1 MRCITVLYPNSDG
14 VRFDFD
20 YYERS
25 HATLIMRL
33 YGRGIAKYELR
44 KGMSGPDGG
53 KPAYVAT
60 VNFWVGDQKLF
71 DEAQARHTATLVADV
86 PNFTNV
92 QPTIQFDEV
101 VDRK

>member
-1 MRCITVLYPNSDG
+1 MRCITVLYPNKEG

-20 YYERS
+20 YYKKK

-33 YGRGIAKYELR
+33 YGKGISKYELR
-44 KGMSGPDGG
+44 KGLSGPDGG
-53 KPAYVAT
+53 KPTYVAT
-60 VNFWVGDQKLF
+60 VNFWIGDQKLF
-71 DEAQARHTATLVADV
+71 DEAQGRHTQELIADV

-101 VDRK
+101 ADQQ

>member
-20 YYERS
+20 YYKRN

-44 KGMSGPDGG
+44 KGLSGPDGG
-53 KPAYVAT
+53 KPTYVAT
-60 VNFWVGDQKLF
+60 VNFWIGDQKAF
-71 DEAQARHTATLVADV
+71 DAAQAQHTAELIADV

-101 VDRK
+101 TDQK

>member
-20 YYERS
+20 YYRKN

-33 YGRGIAKYELR
+33 YGRGIVKYELR
-44 KGMSGPDGG
+44 KGLSGPDGG
-53 KPAYVAT
+53 KPTYVAT
-60 VNFWVGDQKLF
+60 INFWIGDQKAF
-71 DEAQARHTATLVADV
+71 DEAQAKHTDELIADV

-101 VDRK
+101 VDQK

>member
-1 MRCITVLYPNSDG
+1 MRCITVLYPNTAD

-20 YYERS
+20 YYKNS

-33 YGRGIAKYELR
+33 YGKGIAKYELR
-44 KGMSGPDGG
+44 KGLAGPDGG
-53 KPAYVAT
+53 KPPYVAT
-60 VNFWVGDQKLF
+60 VNFWIGDQKAF
-71 DEAQARHTATLVADV
+71 DDAQAKHTQALIDDV

-101 VDRK
+101 ADQK